1 MFLDKLNCKF
11 GWHSWEYSEKYK
23 TCIHCPTQQYSVRR
37 LKDTKMR
44 RLINVVVASVAIMV
58 ALPFMLLI
66 ATFVKL
72 SSRGPII
79 YRQKRVG
86 LNRRGHI
93 EVDRRDPPEGIDRRE
108 KNMGGDPFVIYKFRT
123 MRENVGDV
131 QVWAKRNDPR
141 ITRVG
146 SFLRKY
152 RLDELPQLFNV
163 LKGDMNIV
171 GPRPEQPMIFLEIHN
186 QITNYN
192 KRQDVLPGITGLAQ
206 VSQSADSSMED
217 VLSKLVWD
225 LEYMNSLSTKQD
237 LGIMVR
243 TVPVMV
249 FQNYRREW

>member
-1 MFLDKLNCKF
+1 MFLNKLSCKF

-23 TCIHCPTQQYSVRR
+23 TCSHCSVQRYSVQR
-37 LKDTKMR
+37 LRDTRMR
-44 RLINVVVASVAIMV
+44 RVLNVMVASIAIIV
-58 ALPFMLLI
+58 VLPTMLLI
-66 ATFVKL
+66 GLLVKL
-72 SSRGPII
+72 TSRGPII

-86 LNRRGHI
+86 LNRRGHVD
-93 EVDRRDPPEGIDRRE
+93 VDRRDPPDGVDRRE
-108 KNMGGDPFVIYKFRT
+108 NNIGGDPFVIYKFRT

-141 ITRVG
+141 ITALG

-171 GPRPEQPMIFLEIHN
+171 GPRPEQPMIFLEIHK
-186 QITNYN
+186 QIFDYN

-206 VSQSADSSMED
+206 VSQSADSSLQD
-217 VLSKLVWD
+217 VLNKLVWD
-225 LEYMNSLSTKQD
+225 LEYVNSLSTKQD

-249 FQNYRREW
+249 FQNYRRW